1 MACSPRF
8 QNTSLYSVGDFF
20 ERFLGFGR
28 DLAPASRFDRLV
40 RHLSEYDLA
49 SPDIVPLFASLLSLP
64 LDDRFPPLGLS
75 PVREREETFRAI
87 REWLRAFSDRRPA
100 LFIVEDLHWADASTL
115 EFLGQFVAEGLHD
128 RILTLLSFRPEFQ
141 TPWPAVAQQ
150 TSLALNRLT
159 RRQVGEVMRL
169 KLGADLPE
177 TLVEQVYD
185 RTGGVPLFVE
195 EFTKMVQESGMLDQ
209 AGEGGARGK
218 ALPANEIPATLQDL
232 VMARLDRL
240 EGDREV
246 AQLAATLG
254 REFSYE
260 RLAAVATLDEP
271 TLQAEVA
278 KLVQA
283 EILYPEG
290 PAAPL

>member
-1 MACSPRF
+1 M
-8 QNTSLYSVGDFF
+8 
-20 ERFLGFGR
+20 
-28 DLAPASRFDRLV
+28 
-40 RHLSEYDLA
+40 
-49 SPDIVPLFASLLSLP
+49 PLFASLLSLP

-100 LFIVEDLHWADASTL
+100 LFIVEDLHWVDASTL

-177 TLVEQVYD
+177 ALVEQVYD
-185 RTGGVPLFVE
+185 RTGGVPFFVE
-195 EFTKMVQESGMLDQ
+195 EFTTMVQESGMLDQ
-209 AGEGGARGK
+209 AGEGERAAR
-218 ALPANEIPATLQDL
+218 PCPRT
-232 VMARLDRL
+232 RSPPRS
-240 EGDREV
+240 R
-246 AQLAATLG
+246 TW
-254 REFSYE
+254 
-260 RLAAVATLDEP
+260 
-271 TLQAEVA
+271 
-278 KLVQA
+278 
-283 EILYPEG
+283 
-290 PAAPL
+290 